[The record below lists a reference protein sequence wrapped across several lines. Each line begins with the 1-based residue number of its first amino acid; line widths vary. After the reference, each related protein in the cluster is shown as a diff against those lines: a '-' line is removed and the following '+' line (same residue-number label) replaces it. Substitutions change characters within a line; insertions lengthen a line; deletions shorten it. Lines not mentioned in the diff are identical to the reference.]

1 MSSSSQNQPR
11 IATIG
16 YGSQGRAHALN
27 LRDSGFE
34 VTVGLRPGGPTEI
47 KARADGFIVKTPAEA
62 ASGADLVAVLTPDMV
77 QKQLYNEVLH
87 EALRPGACLLFA
99 HGLNVHF
106 DLIQPRTDI
115 DVVLVAPKGPGALVR
130 REYEIGRGVPCI
142 YAVHQDVSGNAEAL
156 ALAYA
161 AGLGGARANVIKTT
175 FKEETETD
183 LFGEQAVLCGGA
195 SALVQAG
202 FETLVEAGYQPEIAY
217 YEVLHELKLIVD
229 LFYEGGIT
237 RMLEFVSETAQ
248 YGDYVSGPRVIDAGT
263 KARMKDILTDI
274 QDGTFTRNWVAE
286 YEAGLPNYTRMKQ
299 ADLDHP
305 IEVVGRE
312 LRAKMVWLQGETT
325 PPAADARTDAA
336 RSRAEA
342 ATA

>member
-1 MSSSSQNQPR
+1 MTSSSQHKPR

-34 VTVGLRPGGPTEI
+34 VTVGLRPGGPTEV
-47 KARADGFIVKTPAEA
+47 KARADGFTVKTPADA
-62 ASGADLVAVLTPDMV
+62 ARGADLVAVLTPDMV
-77 QKQLYNEVLH
+77 QKQLYNEVLRD
-87 EALRPGACLLFA
+87 AIKPGACLLFA

-106 DLIQPRTDI
+106 DLIQPRADI

-130 REYEIGRGVPCI
+130 REYEIGRVVPCI
-142 YAVHQDVSGNAEAL
+142 YAVHQNVSGHAEAL

-161 AGLGGARANVIKTT
+161 AGLGGARANVIRTT

-237 RMLEFVSETAQ
+237 RMLEFISETAQ
-248 YGDYVSGPRVIDAGT
+248 YGDFVSGPRVIDAGT

-286 YEAGLPNYTRMKQ
+286 YEAGLPNYTRYRQ

-305 IEVVGRE
+305 IEVVGRQ
-312 LRAKMVWLQGETT
+312 LRAKMVWLSENTGTAAAAMDAT
-325 PPAADARTDAA
+325 PEKAAAA
-336 RSRAEA
+336 
-342 ATA
+342 

>member
-1 MSSSSQNQPR
+1 MTSTSSPQAAIQR
-11 IATIG
+11 IAIIG

-34 VTVGLRPGGPTEI
+34 VVIGLRPGGPTEA
-47 KARADGFIVKTPAEA
+47 KAQADGFVVQAPAEA
-62 ASGADLVAVLTPDMV
+62 VKDADLVAILTPDMV
-77 QKQLYNEVLH
+77 QKKVYEESIGPNMK
-87 EALRPGACLLFA
+87 PGACLLFA

-106 DLIQPRTDI
+106 DMITPREDL

-142 YAVHQDVSGNAEAL
+142 YAVYQDKSGNAEAL

-161 AGLGGARANVIKTT
+161 AGLGGARANIIKTT

-195 SALVQAG
+195 SSLVQAG

-237 RMLEFVSETAQ
+237 RMLEFISETAQ
-248 YGDYVSGPRVIDAGT
+248 YGDFVSGPRVIDASV
-263 KARMKDILTDI
+263 KARMKEVLQDI

-286 YEAGLPNYTRMKQ
+286 YKAGLPNYRKFQQ
-299 ADLDHP
+299 ADKDHP
-305 IEVVGRE
+305 IEQVGQQ
-312 LRAKMVWLQGETT
+312 LRAKMVWLSANASQADNEQATT
-325 PPAADARTDAA
+325 A
-336 RSRAEA
+336 
-342 ATA
+342 